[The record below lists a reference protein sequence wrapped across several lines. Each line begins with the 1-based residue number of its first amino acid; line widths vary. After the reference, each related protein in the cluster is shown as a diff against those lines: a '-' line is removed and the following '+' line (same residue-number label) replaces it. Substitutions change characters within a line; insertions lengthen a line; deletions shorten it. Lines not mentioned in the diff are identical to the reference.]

1 MRDPARI
8 EAVLSAL
15 KEAWV
20 RYPDLRLGQLVVIAS
35 KPKEPCPE
43 VFYIED
49 EQLVHGI
56 AAFLAQKERSK

>member
-8 EAVLSAL
+8 EAVLSAI

-20 RYPDLRLGQLVVIAS
+20 RHPDLRLGQLLVIAT
-35 KPKEPCPE
+35 KPQEPCPE

-49 EQLVHGI
+49 EQLVQGI
-56 AAFLAQKERSK
+56 TAFQAKKEGGK

>member
-8 EAVLSAL
+8 EAVLSAI

-20 RYPDLRLGQLVVIAS
+20 RHPDLRLGQLVVIAT
-35 KPKEPCPE
+35 KPKDPCPE

-49 EQLVHGI
+49 EQLVQGI
-56 AAFLAQKERSK
+56 AAFQAKKESGK

>member
-1 MRDPARI
+1 MRDSARI
-8 EAVLSAL
+8 EAVLSAI

-20 RYPDLRLGQLVVIAS
+20 RHPDLRLGQLLVIAT

-49 EQLVHGI
+49 EQLVQGI
-56 AAFLAQKERSK
+56 TAFQAKKAGGK